1 MPIVA
6 SDEKAFK
13 FRGRESYQG
22 LVFESAISMLQIFPV
37 FPVLGRASLPFL
49 QRCSLRVL
57 GSLLHQH
64 GVRTCMALHA
74 ARGSIAVVT
83 SRTGSLIYSAGVRY
97 PPLRPRCGVDTIDP
111 YFAPLHVY

>member
-37 FPVLGRASLPFL
+37 FPVLVRASLPFL

-57 GSLLHQH
+57 FSLLHQH
-64 GVRTCMALHA
+64 GVRSKQDLRGPTRSTWEHRGGDIAHRLADLQRRCAISSPSA
-74 ARGSIAVVT
+74 AVWGR
-83 SRTGSLIYSAGVRY
+83 
-97 PPLRPRCGVDTIDP
+97 
-111 YFAPLHVY
+111 HN